1 MDETNKK
8 CGYVEFNPDQV
19 GFLKSWFTSKQASFP
34 DSFIGKVVN
43 LEDVTISTKN
53 SEHKVNDKAMSFL
66 NIKGQWAS
74 HITFDEDEYWDKEDY
89 SLLNINEV
97 GYKCPSDGRN
107 RLDLQ
112 ALIKNDEETSQKEK
126 EKLEVLQR
134 ADRKLRANYAKE
146 HQKK

>member
-1 MDETNKK
+1 
-8 CGYVEFNPDQV
+8 
-19 GFLKSWFTSKQASFP
+19 
-34 DSFIGKVVN
+34 
-43 LEDVTISTKN
+43 
-53 SEHKVNDKAMSFL
+53 MSFL

-74 HITFDEDEYWDKEDY
+74 HITFDDDEYWDKEDY
-89 SLLNINEV
+89 PLLTINEV

-107 RLDLQ
+107 RPDLQ